1 MLKLITSIKR
11 ATKVAESSTG
21 NEFNFNDRLLTIN
34 LIVVQARKNVRISR
48 AHRAPTQNAAAGKN
62 RIAPEADSAVWSFC
76 NGCNQRAAEGG
87 TRHCNAVLR
96 RVQPKNQLN
105 LGAQS
110 ER

>member
-1 MLKLITSIKR
+1 MFVFRERTALLRKMQRRAKIASLQRRTQRFGRFATGATS
-11 ATKVAESSTG
+11 
-21 NEFNFNDRLLTIN
+21 
-34 LIVVQARKNVRISR
+34 
-48 AHRAPTQNAAAGKN
+48 
-62 RIAPEADSAVWSFC
+62 
-76 NGCNQRAAEGG
+76 AAEGG